1 MKEGRKT
8 YYGWLIVLYGALV
21 MSTLHYTCFN
31 SFGLFVVPVTEG
43 LGISRAAFSLT
54 MTVGSIASVIAS
66 PLTGDLLAYK
76 NVKKYMFFGIL
87 ISGISV
93 FLEGFASSVYQ
104 LYFLTLVLQLASN
117 FALALPFSILM
128 LRWFRGRSSFA
139 ISIIFVGVSLGG
151 LFWSSPITALI
162 EAEGWRMAYR
172 VIGLVIMLI
181 VAPLCLLI
189 VRNYPE
195 GEEKSVEN
203 AAHRASKSQKPKFDK
218 ALYKE
223 KRFWLLTAGL
233 FFNSFACVALYHIPA
248 FIQSLGYTAAF
259 AAMMVSFYSFIN
271 IFSKVGMGMLVD
283 KHGLKAGGLGG
294 VVGTLGCYVFMFIA
308 SGIPSVP
315 MIAVFSFLFGIGLA
329 TQSIF
334 MPSLVSGVYGQ
345 EKYSTIYG
353 RISVF
358 TLMASAR
365 SNPIISSVY
374 EVTKSYRMAWL
385 ICIVIAL
392 LCGICL
398 LMACRERSDPG
409 QK

>member
-1 MKEGRKT
+1 MNEKKFN
-8 YYGWLIVLYGALV
+8 YGWLIVLYGVLV

-43 LGISRAAFSLT
+43 LGISRAAFSMT
-54 MTVGSIASVIAS
+54 MTVGSIASVIAA

-87 ISGISV
+87 ISGISI
-93 FLEGFASSVYQ
+93 FLEGFAGNVIH
-104 LYFLTLVLQLASN
+104 LCILTLVLQLASN

-128 LRWFRGRSSFA
+128 LRWFKESKGFA

-151 LFWSSPITALI
+151 MFWSAPITSLI
-162 EAEGWRMAYR
+162 EAQGWRMAYR
-172 VIGLVIMLI
+172 VIGLAIMCI

-195 GEEKSVEN
+195 GEERSIENKAHKAAASVKQ
-203 AAHRASKSQKPKFDK
+203 SFDK
-218 ALYKE
+218 ALYREPK
-223 KRFWLLTAGL
+223 FWMLTAGL

-248 FIQSLGYTAAF
+248 FIQSLGYSAAF
-259 AAMMVSFYSFIN
+259 AAAMVSFYSFIN
-271 IFSKVGMGMLVD
+271 IFAKLGMGMFFD
-283 KHGLKAGGLGG
+283 KLGLKAGVLLG
-294 VVGTLGCYVFMFIA
+294 VFGTLGCYIVMFIA
-308 SGIPSVP
+308 SGVPSVAV
-315 MIAVFSFLFGIGLA
+315 IGVFSFLFGIGLA

-334 MPSLVSGVYGQ
+334 MPSLISGVYGA
-345 EKYSTIYG
+345 ERYSTIYG

-358 TLMASAR
+358 TLLASAI

-374 EVTKSYRMAWL
+374 DMTRSYRIAWI
-385 ICIVIAL
+385 ICIVISA

-398 LMACRERSDPG
+398 LSVCKGEKRS
-409 QK
+409 